1 MTVRA
6 LRYQLDTYHLD
17 STGRREV
24 ILKRLLQHLSSG
36 AHPSPATG
44 GNDSTASSSSAQR
57 QPPDPSGS
65 DDGESASA
73 SDSSESEDPQLPDT
87 ESTPGSS
94 ESEHEQP
101 SRTSAHRHR
110 SRERRSR
117 HFRKSHHRRKRQSS
131 SAHQHPRHRTVP
143 DDITHLA
150 DLAHHHPLQ
159 AVPHTGA
166 VLADDTALALVT
178 QPPVIAEVT
187 GAADIITIT
196 LVPAIHHHHAI

>member
-44 GNDSTASSSSAQR
+44 GNDSTAASSAL
-57 QPPDPSGS
+57 PSGS
-65 DDGESASA
+65 HLTPAGLMTS
-73 SDSSESEDPQLPDT
+73 QLPPQTPASLRTLNSPTPSPPQAPASPSMSSPAAPQPTVIVLGKGAAAISAKGATGARDNPLL
-87 ESTPGSS
+87 STNIPGII
-94 ESEHEQP
+94 
-101 SRTSAHRHR
+101 
-110 SRERRSR
+110 
-117 HFRKSHHRRKRQSS
+117 
-131 SAHQHPRHRTVP
+131 P

-178 QPPVIAEVT
+178 QPPAIAEVT